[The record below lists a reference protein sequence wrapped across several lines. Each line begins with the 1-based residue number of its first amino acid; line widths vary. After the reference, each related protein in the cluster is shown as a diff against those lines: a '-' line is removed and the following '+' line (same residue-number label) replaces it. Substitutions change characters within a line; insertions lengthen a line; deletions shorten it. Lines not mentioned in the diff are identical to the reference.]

1 MYIYVI
7 GPEVGPQKIG
17 LSGDVEKRLQ
27 TLQTGYPGE
36 LFIHH
41 KEPIDAKRVRA
52 LEKKIHT
59 ELNYKRVR
67 GEWFDMTTKEAR
79 EYVIYFGIRYGE
91 DPLFGI

>member
-7 GPEVGPQKIG
+7 GPTEGPQKIG

-27 TLQTGYPGE
+27 TLQTGYPVE

-41 KEPIDAKRVRA
+41 KEEIEAKQVRK

-59 ELNYKRVR
+59 ELNYKRAR
-67 GEWFDMTTKEAR
+67 GEWFNMTPKEAT
-79 EYVIYFGIRYGE
+79 EFVVFFAIRYGE
-91 DPLFGI
+91 DPLLGV